1 MPDWLKALRPV
12 DRELMARWTAEQG
25 MEPWWR
31 EGSGLGLSPRAIA
44 LMDKACV
51 DANAAVLDDLLRVD
65 MRPMKNRT
73 PVPEFQGTAQG

>member
-25 MEPWWR
+25 LEPWWTA
-31 EGSGLGLSPRAIA
+31 SGLGLSARAIA
-44 LMDKACV
+44 LMDRAHV
-51 DANAAVLDDLLRVD
+51 EANAAVLDDLLRVD

>member
-25 MEPWWR
+25 QEPWWTA
-31 EGSGLGLSPRAIA
+31 SGLGLSPRVIA
-44 LMDKACV
+44 LMDRAYV

-65 MRPMKNRT
+65 MRTMKNRT
-73 PVPEFQGTAQG
+73 PPPEFQGTAQG